1 MGWFCTFI
9 IYIDT
14 FVIAYLQLPEKPKKM
29 TIIRAKIYNRVVMSR
44 FICLLPLWAAILIEA
59 HIRFLSFRSSN
70 SLDFI
75 GIAIQLILESLP
87 IFIVHYFIFKPAVK
101 KQTHNNK
108 SNQVNTLVHAGPNV
122 ELVVW
127 HKKLTSLIHQLL
139 KPALWFTCLF
149 LYPPILI
156 SMDIG
161 EFSHFELFESILFSF
176 QAWLFFIIAS
186 VLCMLNHFL
195 SATHKS
201 HSSDFLTNLFS
212 LNAIVILGII
222 GWSVLMAG
230 VFNGYQ
236 DPMASQPL
244 NLVIDVM
251 LIFSE
256 FATFMGYF
264 WQFLTLGFLIGVV
277 YFVNRYFFIRQ
288 LLAKYGVL
296 SFLASSLIFI
306 VLLTPLLSWLALQLP
321 LNEYKFTLIPSGDQN
336 PFDMANYQ
344 FTFFL
349 LAISTPIILAFERQ
363 QQEVEVSRIK
373 SMQTLTELKLLQQ
386 QINPHFLFNPLNN
399 LYALTLTKSEQAPE
413 MVMKLSNLLRYT
425 VYDGQLTFVELEK
438 EVNYLKDFI
447 ALHEIRLGND
457 HKVETFWP
465 EHQEQYV
472 IAPLLLINIV
482 ENAFKYG
489 VQSGGG
495 DTATPIKITLTLTGN
510 SLLLVCDNPII
521 KEPKHH
527 QKGVGLDNLKRRLSL
542 LYPNQHSLSTSSKND
557 VWQTRLQIELEPVSA
572 DKQKRTIAPKVDSK
586 GKDSKDD

>member
-1 MGWFCTFI
+1 
-9 IYIDT
+9 
-14 FVIAYLQLPEKPKKM
+14 
-29 TIIRAKIYNRVVMSR
+29 MSR
-44 FICLLPLWAAILIEA
+44 FICLLPLCAAVLIEA
-59 HIRFLSFRSSN
+59 HIRFLSFRTSN
-70 SLDFI
+70 SLDFM
-75 GIAIQLILESLP
+75 GIAVQLMMESLP
-87 IFIVHYFIFKPAVK
+87 ILITHYFIFKPTIK
-101 KQTHNNK
+101 KQTNSNK
-108 SNQVNTLVHAGPNV
+108 RNQVNALVHSASNA
-122 ELVVW
+122 ELVTW
-127 HKKLTSLIHQLL
+127 HKKLRPPLNQLL

-186 VLCMLNHFL
+186 VLSMLNHFL
-195 SATHKS
+195 SGKHKS
-201 HSSDFLTNLFS
+201 NTDSILANLFS
-212 LNAIVILGII
+212 LNTIVIIGIVV
-222 GWSVLMAG
+222 WSIMMAG
-230 VFNGYQ
+230 VFNGYKN
-236 DPMASQPL
+236 PMASQPL

-256 FATFMGYF
+256 FPTFIGYF
-264 WQFLTLGFLIGVV
+264 WQFLILGFLVGFV

-288 LLAKYGVL
+288 LLSKYGVL
-296 SFLASSLIFI
+296 SFLASTLIFI

-321 LNEYKFTLIPSGDQN
+321 LNEYKFTLIPSGDHN
-336 PFDMANYQ
+336 PFDMANYR

-349 LAISTPIILAFERQ
+349 FAISTPIVLAFERQ

-373 SMQTLTELKLLQQ
+373 SMQTWTELKLLQQ
-386 QINPHFLFNPLNN
+386 QINPHFLFNTLNN

-425 VYDGQLTFVELEK
+425 VYDGQLALVELEK

-447 ALHEIRLGND
+447 ALHEIRLSKA
-457 HKVETFWP
+457 HTVETSWP
-465 EHQEQYV
+465 DQQKQHV

-495 DTATPIKITLTLTGN
+495 DPAAAIKITLTLTGN
-510 SLLLVCDNPII
+510 SLLLVCENPIL

-542 LYPNQHSLSTSSKND
+542 LYPNQHSLSTSSVSD
-557 VWQTRLQIELEPVSA
+557 VWQTRLQIELKPVSEA
-572 DKQKRTIAPKVDSK
+572 KPKRTIAQSAGSK
-586 GKDSKDD
+586 E